1 MNAHKIPEE
10 ALRQLCG
17 QVDGDCGLYVSVP
30 GEGLKF
36 SVNED
41 KIFNAASTIKI
52 PVIALLF
59 QDAAEGRVDLS
70 KRVVVRPDNRAPG
83 SGILLSMEP
92 DIELSLFDLA
102 SLMIV
107 MSDNSATN
115 EIIDVVGMDR
125 TRQFCLD
132 HGFTNT
138 WIWKKIFY
146 KGEVPPPQVPE
157 GMPHT
162 ATTAG
167 DLGRMLEQ
175 LADGTLLDAAS
186 CRKIIQIMANQRVA
200 RLKTLLPTAYRPD
213 PRKESL
219 ELPKDGQ
226 VVVASKGGTLTEPA
240 TAHDAA
246 IFYLPDGRYYVMVVC
261 TQSESVRDTTAIIQ
275 QAGLIMYEAMKDQ

>member
-1 MNAHKIPEE
+1 MSEHKIPEE
-10 ALRQLCG
+10 ALRQLCAS
-17 QVDGDCGLYVSVP
+17 VDGDCGLYVSAP

-36 SVNED
+36 SINED
-41 KIFNAASTIKI
+41 KIFTAASTIKI
-52 PVIALLF
+52 PVLARLF

-70 KRVVVRPDNRAPG
+70 EKVVVKPDNRAPG

-92 DIELSLFDLA
+92 DIELSIFDLA

-107 MSDNSATN
+107 MSDNTATN

-125 TRQFCLD
+125 VRQFCTD
-132 HGFTNT
+132 HDFTNT

-146 KGEVPPPQVPE
+146 KGELPPPQVPE

-175 LADGTLLDAAS
+175 LADGTLLDEAS

-213 PRKESL
+213 PRKEAL
-219 ELPKDGQ
+219 ELPKEGQ
-226 VVVASKGGTLTEPA
+226 VVVASKGGTLTDPP
-240 TAHDAA
+240 TAHDAG
-246 IFYLPDGRYYVMVVC
+246 IFYLPDGRYYIVTIC
-261 TQSESVRDTTAIIQ
+261 TRSSSLKEATKIINEV
-275 QAGLIMYEAMKDQ
+275 GLVMYEAMK